1 MNVYSEP
8 NLPWSALTRTKQIA
22 RGERIRG
29 LRSLPISACR
39 PPLSVVAI
47 SSSYKLK
54 SILAFELR
62 PWTAAC
68 IARLPPGAA
77 LRCPS
82 TRGTTAERVR
92 GECRNCHDRGTLP
105 TSNTQRVRKASQ
117 QRAPRTAP
125 RRHFPPGGAKLARQ
139 SDSHRWKKP
148 PQQPVW
154 LSHSRVCAQSLRFPK
169 SKALQER
176 QHFQLQQESAP
187 ITERAYRNLKSEQGS
202 ASCNRRQ
209 RGHIRRRPM
218 LRGEHQVSQPKSR
231 TQPTATS
238 SYGLSE
244 IGLATGTC
252 AATQRAN

>member
-1 MNVYSEP
+1 MTGVRSRPRTRNESGK
-8 NLPWSALTRTKQIA
+8 LHSSALLEQRPDGISLQAVQNWPASPILIAGRNRRNSPCGSRTRVFA
-22 RGERIRG
+22 P
-29 LRSLPISACR
+29 S
-39 PPLSVVAI
+39 
-47 SSSYKLK
+47 
-54 SILAFELR
+54 
-62 PWTAAC
+62 
-68 IARLPPGAA
+68 
-77 LRCPS
+77 RC
-82 TRGTTAERVR
+82 GF
-92 GECRNCHDRGTLP
+92 RNPKRF
-105 TSNTQRVRKASQ
+105 
-117 QRAPRTAP
+117 
-125 RRHFPPGGAKLARQ
+125 RR
-139 SDSHRWKKP
+139 
-148 PQQPVW
+148 
-154 LSHSRVCAQSLRFPK
+154 
-169 SKALQER
+169 R